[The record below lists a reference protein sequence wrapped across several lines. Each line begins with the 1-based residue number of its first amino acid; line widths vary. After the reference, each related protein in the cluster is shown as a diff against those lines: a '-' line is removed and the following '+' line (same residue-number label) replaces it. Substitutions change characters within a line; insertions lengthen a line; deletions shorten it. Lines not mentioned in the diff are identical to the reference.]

1 MHLHLPI
8 GFAWKMSWERRIVE
22 EIILRCVFLQ
32 LATAAAAASFSS
44 STAAQE
50 TQQPI
55 IVKKTVKPRKGALK
69 GRQRQKERVDLI
81 QRQNESEAEFTKRKN
96 AFLCTPTV
104 SSSKKNELA
113 EAQAAAPK
121 RQQVNMAQGGE
132 HGRLEWLLSQANQ
145 LVQ

>member
-1 MHLHLPI
+1 MNAST
-8 GFAWKMSWERRIVE
+8 FADWIRMENVMGAAPSGRNHSPV
-22 EIILRCVFLQ
+22 CLQ

-104 SSSKKNELA
+104 SS
-113 EAQAAAPK
+113 
-121 RQQVNMAQGGE
+121 
-132 HGRLEWLLSQANQ
+132 
-145 LVQ
+145 